1 MANSPRSVV
10 LRFLREAEAA
20 AGGTA
25 GRMADGIAP
34 YLGRRLSDKAILS
47 WLRGERRPSAE
58 VLVAL
63 LRAFHARGLSFDQ
76 VALDGTDQRPLID
89 QLDELRTL
97 VLGLQDALN
106 ADRADRNL
114 PPVELG
120 GDAG

>member
-1 MANSPRSVV
+1 
-10 LRFLREAEAA
+10 
-20 AGGTA
+20 
-25 GRMADGIAP
+25 MADGIAP